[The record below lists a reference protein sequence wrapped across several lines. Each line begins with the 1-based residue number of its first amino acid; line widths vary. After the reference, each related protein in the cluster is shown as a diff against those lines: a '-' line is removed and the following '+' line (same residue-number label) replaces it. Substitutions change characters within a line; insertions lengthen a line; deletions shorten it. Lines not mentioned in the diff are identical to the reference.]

1 LVKLK
6 VMLAAARFEEAGD
19 TGFAFWS
26 YLHPRESIFCP
37 GDGVHPADTQD
48 CCSVDFIAVGNT

>member
-1 LVKLK
+1 
-6 VMLAAARFEEAGD
+6 MLAAARFEEAGD